1 MNLFKFDDGTTDEF
15 RISRQFWIFVV
26 ATIIL
31 AIITLSGWFILTHK
45 EEKLRQ
51 KSRLSSQDTPQGT
64 EQDIELEES

>member
-15 RISRQFWIFVV
+15 TISNQFWIFIV

-31 AIITLSGWFILTHK
+31 AVITLSGWFIWTHK
-45 EEKLRQ
+45 EEVMRR
-51 KSRLSSQDTPQGT
+51 KSRLPSQDPPQGS